1 MTRET
6 LQSWLRAYGLAWEQR
21 NAQAAAD
28 LFAEDAVYSVLPFT
42 APVRGGHELLK
53 YWKRVTSSQEQIH
66 FDFEILAAGPAEG
79 VAHWWASFVRPSER
93 KRLELDGICVVVLNP
108 EGRCTRFREW
118 WHRRE
123 TMLPSGRNATAR
135 PVRPLP

>member
-1 MTRET
+1 VTRET

-42 APVRGGHELLK
+42 APVRGSHELLK
-53 YWKRVTSSQEQIH
+53 YWKHVTSSQEQIH

-93 KRLELDGICVVVLNP
+93 KRLELDGICVVVLNS

-118 WHRRE
+118 WHRR
-123 TMLPSGRNATAR
+123 
-135 PVRPLP
+135 